1 MVLVGLLVFA
11 TARRL
16 ESMQDLAS
24 LPGIVLIQ
32 LDVTQEPSIQE
43 ALRHVESYLHRENE
57 SCDPDTKKISPGLD
71 ILVNNAGITTI
82 LPFADTPIS
91 VSQQIIETNV
101 IAPMSVTKAFLPL
114 LVKSGDACIV
124 CTGSVA
130 GFIPTVGCA
139 YNASKAALRTWCDT
153 LRIGDFMPYYS
164 L

>member
-24 LPGIVLIQ
+24 LPGVILIQ
-32 LDVTQEPSIQE
+32 LDVTQEPSIHKAFRQ
-43 ALRHVESYLHRENE
+43 VEFHLDEENE
-57 SCDPDTKKISPGLD
+57 SRDSDASKINPGLD

-91 VSQQIIETNV
+91 ISQQIIETNI
-101 IAPMSVTKAFLPL
+101 IAPMNVTKVFLPL
-114 LVKSGDACIV
+114 LMRSGDACIV

-130 GFIPTVGCA
+130 GLIPSVGCA

-153 LRIGDFMPYYS
+153 LRMGKFAAYRS
-164 L
+164 S